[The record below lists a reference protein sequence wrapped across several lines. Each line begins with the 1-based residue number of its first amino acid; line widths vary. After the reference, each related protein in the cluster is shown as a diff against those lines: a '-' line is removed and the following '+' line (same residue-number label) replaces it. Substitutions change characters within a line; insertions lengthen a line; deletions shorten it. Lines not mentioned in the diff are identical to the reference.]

1 MYNWKLF
8 FSSKSEN
15 TDAVLL
21 DVSESSSGPEF
32 SSISPHLI
40 NIKDK
45 TISSSKVDKN
55 FKPLTYQ

>member
-1 MYNWKLF
+1 MAGDINSLNLLVF
-8 FSSKSEN
+8 L
-15 TDAVLL
+15 TADAVLL
-21 DVSESSSGPEF
+21 DISESSSGPEF

-55 FKPLTYQ
+55 LSL